1 MKVFPNVDFF
11 FGQKLWFW
19 NLVKNSSA
27 TLQDEK
33 SLGRGEEIK
42 GLESNHTLHILCI
55 LTADIP
61 RPTWFPFSKLRKAIC
76 YHRISLN
83 FWKWWMIRSS
93 YPFMRGT
100 AQNVI
105 GFRELKNGSKTQ
117 EKVLLHLF
125 DAQLFFCLLMRFA
138 LGLKTTK
145 ESSLFLV
152 HKNAAGI
159 SLNFTEGF
167 LTFKRS
173 WKFHIELQKQT
184 RLISHIFSLIFCDLK
199 I

>member
-1 MKVFPNVDFF
+1 
-11 FGQKLWFW
+11 
-19 NLVKNSSA
+19 
-27 TLQDEK
+27 
-33 SLGRGEEIK
+33 
-42 GLESNHTLHILCI
+42 
-55 LTADIP
+55 
-61 RPTWFPFSKLRKAIC
+61 
-76 YHRISLN
+76 
-83 FWKWWMIRSS
+83 MIRSS

-125 DAQLFFCLLMRFA
+125 DANFFCLPMRFA

-173 WKFHIELQKQT
+173 
-184 RLISHIFSLIFCDLK
+184 
-199 I
+199 